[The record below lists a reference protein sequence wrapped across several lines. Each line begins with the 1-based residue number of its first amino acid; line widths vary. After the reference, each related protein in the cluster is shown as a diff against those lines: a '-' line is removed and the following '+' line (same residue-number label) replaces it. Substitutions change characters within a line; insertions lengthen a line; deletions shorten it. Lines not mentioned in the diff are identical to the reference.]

1 MKKLLIAGAAVLY
14 SLSNAQIKTGTV
26 YISGQVNYI
35 KTETSNTDF
44 SDQTFKIIPAA
55 GVFIAPNLA
64 IGTGLGYTIGKL
76 DYTETL
82 GGGFLTTIINYSGKT
97 SAVTVAPFVRKYWT
111 LSEKLY
117 FFGQLQIPLEF
128 GKINQHAL
136 ITNIYDSAGSVDQ
149 QTTAY
154 DNKYTSIGINVK
166 PGFDYFLNKNWSVE
180 ASIGEFGY
188 KNIKSRDMDPRD
200 GKNYDFG
207 LNLSAVSFGVKYVF
221 AK

>member
-1 MKKLLIAGAAVLY
+1 MKKLLIAGVALLY
-14 SLSNAQIKTGTV
+14 SFSNAQIKTGTV
-26 YISGQVNYI
+26 YISGQVNY
-35 KTETSNTDF
+35 TETEVANSDF
-44 SDQTFKIIPAA
+44 TDQTFKIIPTA

-64 IGTGLGYTIGKL
+64 IGTGLGYTVGKL
-76 DYTETL
+76 DYTQTL
-82 GGGFLTTIINYSGKT
+82 GGEFLTTFIDYTGKT

-136 ITNIYDSAGSVDQ
+136 ITNIYGSAGSVDQ
-149 QTTAY
+149 QAVSY
-154 DNKYTSIGINVK
+154 DSKYTSIGINVK

-180 ASIGEFGY
+180 ATIGEFGY
-188 KNIKSRDMDPRD
+188 KNLKSKEIDARD

-207 LNLSAVSFGVKYVF
+207 LNLSAVSFGVKYIF

>member
-1 MKKLLIAGAAVLY
+1 MKKILIAGAALLY
-14 SLSNAQIKTGTV
+14 SLSNAQIKTGTI
-26 YISGQVNYI
+26 YISGQVNYT
-35 KTETSNTDF
+35 KTEVANSDF
-44 SDQTFKIIPAA
+44 TDQTFKIIPAA

-64 IGTGLGYTIGKL
+64 IGTGVGYTIGKL
-76 DYTETL
+76 DYTQTM
-82 GGGFLTTIINYSGKT
+82 GGGSLTTFIDYSGKT
-97 SAVTVAPFVRKYWT
+97 SAVTVTPFVRKYWT

-136 ITNIYDSAGSVDQ
+136 ITNIYSSAGFVDQ
-149 QTTAY
+149 QTVAY
-154 DNKYTSIGINVK
+154 DNRYTSIGINVK

-180 ASIGEFGY
+180 ATIGEFGY
-188 KNIKSRDMDPRD
+188 KNLKSREIDARD